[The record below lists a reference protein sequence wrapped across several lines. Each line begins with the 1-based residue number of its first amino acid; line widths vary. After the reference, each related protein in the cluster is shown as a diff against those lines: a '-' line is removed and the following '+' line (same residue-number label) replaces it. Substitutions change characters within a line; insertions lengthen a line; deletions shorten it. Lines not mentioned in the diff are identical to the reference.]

1 MSTRGRITMAVAAAM
16 ALALGTVACSA
27 GASTESGSAEGAQ
40 SDLKTI
46 TIGFNSGPYEDEVT
60 NGIQPILEKEGY
72 TVEHQSF
79 TDGIQVNAALDSGD
93 IQANVMQHPVYM
105 EYVNEQRGFHN
116 VALVQ
121 VPGPPMGLFAGTSDS
136 LEPAVGASVAVPSEP
151 SNLYRALLLL
161 QKVGWITVSD
171 SADSGTASLND
182 ITSNPYD
189 LDLQLLDPSQAVR
202 ALQDVDYAA
211 VQGNFVVSSGLK
223 LTDAL
228 ALEDLQDQFRVV
240 VAVKSGNEDTQ
251 WAKDLKAAYEST
263 EFQDYITS
271 TATYDGYSLPDYFTE
286 K

>member
-1 MSTRGRITMAVAAAM
+1 MSTRGRITMTVAAAM
-16 ALALGTVACSA
+16 ALALGSAACSA
-27 GASTESGSAEGAQ
+27 GSSTQSGTAAQAQ

-46 TIGFNSGPYEDEVT
+46 TIGFNAGPYEDQVT

-72 TVEHQSF
+72 TVRHQSF

-105 EYVNEQRGFHN
+105 DYVNQQRGFHN

-121 VPGPPMGLFAGTSDS
+121 VPGPPMGLFAGKSDA
-136 LEPAVGASVAVPSEP
+136 LTPATGASVAVPSEP

-161 QKVGWITVSD
+161 QKAGWITVSD
-171 SADSGTASLND
+171 SANSGTASLND
-182 ITSNPYD
+182 ITANPHD

-240 VAVKSGNEDTQ
+240 VAVKSGNENTT
-251 WAKDLKAAYEST
+251 WAKDLKAAYESAQ
-263 EFQDYITS
+263 FQDYITS
-271 TATYDGYSLPDYFTE
+271 TATYDGYSLPAYFTG

>member
-1 MSTRGRITMAVAAAM
+1 MNTRGRITMTVVAAM
-16 ALALGTVACSA
+16 ALALGTAACSA
-27 GASTESGSAEGAQ
+27 GASTQSSSADGGQ
-40 SDLKTI
+40 SDLTTI
-46 TIGFNSGPYEDEVT
+46 TIGFNSGPYEDQVT
-60 NGIQPILEKEGY
+60 HGIQPILEKEGY

-93 IQANVMQHPVYM
+93 IQANIMQHPVYM

-121 VPGPPMGLFAGTSDS
+121 VPGAPMALFGGRSTSA
-136 LEPAVGASVAVPSEP
+136 EPAKGASVALPSEP

-171 SADSGTASLND
+171 SASSGTASLND
-182 ITSNPYD
+182 ITSNPYA

-228 ALEDLQDQFRVV
+228 ALEDLQDQFKVV

-251 WAKDLKAAYEST
+251 WAKDLKAAYESK

-271 TATYDGYSLPDYFTE
+271 TATYDGYALPDYFTE